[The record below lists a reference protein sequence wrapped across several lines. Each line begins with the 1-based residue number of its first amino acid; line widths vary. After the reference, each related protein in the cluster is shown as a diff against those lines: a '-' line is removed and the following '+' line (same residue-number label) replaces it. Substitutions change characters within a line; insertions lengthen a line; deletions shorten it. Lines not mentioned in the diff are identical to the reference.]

1 MVDCHAL
8 ANGYAGRVPS
18 KETAMNRPATGFFN
32 PAIPA
37 AIAVITASA
46 ASWLLAGCSVTSH
59 ATQPAGMGVSRSSAA
74 LLAVVDTPGPVE
86 LETVVAA
93 DWVVPRSGLINLDHP
108 RARAAG
114 LDDGDEPIHLY
125 VHVLRHPEHGTFL
138 VDSGVERALHAEPE
152 RAAVRGLLARVM
164 DIERI
169 RVHVDTATLLGRQPG
184 PIAGVL
190 LTHLHLDH
198 ILGLPDVPRGT
209 PIYAGPGETR
219 PRSIEHLFTRGTTGR
234 ALAGHASVHE
244 WQFEAD
250 PDGRFDGVLD
260 VFGDGSVWALHVPGH
275 SPGSTAYLV
284 RTTGGPVLL
293 VGDACHTAWG
303 WEQSVEPGTFSLDQP
318 RSARSLERLQRWVA
332 EHPGIE
338 VRLGHQVAHRD
349 ASGPA
354 ARTAALPGTR

>member
-1 MVDCHAL
+1 
-8 ANGYAGRVPS
+8 
-18 KETAMNRPATGFFN
+18 MNRPETRFVHA
-32 PAIPA
+32 AVLA
-37 AIAVITASA
+37 AITTMA

-59 ATQPAGMGVSRSSAA
+59 ATQRASLGVPRGSAA
-74 LLAVVDTPGPVE
+74 LLAVLDEPGPVE

-114 LDDGDEPIHLY
+114 LEDGDEHIHLY
-125 VHVLRHPEHGTFL
+125 VHVLHHPEHGTFL
-138 VDSGVERALHAEPE
+138 VDSGAEQALRTAPE
-152 RAAVRGLLARVM
+152 RAAVRGLVAWAM
-164 DIERI
+164 DLDRMH
-169 RVHVDTATLLGRQPG
+169 VHVDTATLIDQQPA
-184 PIAGVL
+184 PLAGVL

-198 ILGLPDVPRGT
+198 IMGLPDVPRGT

-219 PRSIEHLFTRGTTGR
+219 PRAFQNMFTRGSTGR
-234 ALAGHASVHE
+234 MLAGHAPLRE
-244 WQFEAD
+244 WQFEPD
-250 PDGRFDGVLD
+250 PGGRFDGVLD

-284 RTTGGPVLL
+284 RSTEGPVLL

-303 WEQSVEPGTFSLDQP
+303 WEHGVEPGTFSLDQP

-349 ASGPA
+349 GPRSA
-354 ARTAALPGTR
+354 ARTAVLPES